1 LAIFAA
7 VSLAARMAALQLLIR
22 ESDAEGEDAPLA
34 QEEGSSPCRAPR
46 AFCFLLLHSSNN

>member
-22 ESDAEGEDAPLA
+22 ESDAEGDRSFE
-34 QEEGSSPCRAPR
+34 
-46 AFCFLLLHSSNN
+46 